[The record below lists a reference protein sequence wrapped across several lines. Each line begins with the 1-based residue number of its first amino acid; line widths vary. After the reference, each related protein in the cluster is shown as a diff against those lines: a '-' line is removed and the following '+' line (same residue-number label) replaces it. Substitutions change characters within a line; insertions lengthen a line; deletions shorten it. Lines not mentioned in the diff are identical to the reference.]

1 MCLRVTQDFGA
12 NHQGTHNIRGSEVS
26 LGGECSQ
33 SQSRL
38 EATEFYADV
47 PQNSLPKSRLHCPAV
62 AEVQPDILP
71 LSDAQIAFPKHFIIH
86 VVKK

>member
-1 MCLRVTQDFGA
+1 MY
-12 NHQGTHNIRGSEVS
+12 
-26 LGGECSQ
+26 SQ

-47 PQNSLPKSRLHCPAV
+47 AQDSLPKSRLHCPAV
-62 AEVQPDILP
+62 AEVKPDIFP
-71 LSDAQIAFPKHFIIH
+71 LSDAQIAFPERFIIH